1 MIEIQELFGL
11 TIEGEGA
18 LVGAPVAYIR
28 TGPAVQSKLMSV
40 EDLTK
45 DVETRCGHNPYLV
58 TITGGEPSL
67 YEEIGDLLDK
77 LHARSHSV
85 KIETKATKAPIWID
99 QVDIL
104 SLSPDLYAPSWDV
117 LRECIQANTRDVYLK
132 AGILTSED
140 LERAHEISRVF
151 SKTPFY
157 LFPRH
162 DEALQSLEDINENLL
177 RNYRWLVSEVLQ
189 RQWANVRVFPPAHVL
204 LWGNAKEV

>member
-18 LVGAPVAYIR
+18 LVGVPVAYIR
-28 TGPAVQSKLMSV
+28 TGPAVQYKLISV
-40 EDLTK
+40 EDLIK
-45 DVETRCGHNPYLV
+45 DVESRCSYNPYLV

-67 YEEIGDLLDK
+67 YEEIGDLLNK
-77 LHARSHSV
+77 LHAGNHSV
-85 KIETKATKAPIWID
+85 KVETKGTKVPSWID

-104 SLSPDLYAPSWDV
+104 SISPDLSAPSWDI
-117 LRECIQANTRDVYLK
+117 LRACMQANTRDIYLK

-151 SKTPFY
+151 PKIPFY

-162 DEALQSLEDINENLL
+162 GEALESLADINENLL
-177 RNYRWLVSEVLQ
+177 RNYRWLVSKVLQ
-189 RQWANVRVFPPAHVL
+189 RQWTNVRVFPPMHVL

>member
-1 MIEIQELFGL
+1 MIEIQELFGP

-28 TGPAVQSKLMSV
+28 TGPALQPKLISV
-40 EDLTK
+40 EDLIK
-45 DVETRCGHNPYLV
+45 DVESRCGYNPYLV

-67 YEEIGDLLDK
+67 YEEIGNLLDK
-77 LHARSHSV
+77 LHARNYSV
-85 KIETKATKAPIWID
+85 KVEMKGTKVPIWIE

-104 SLSPDLYAPSWDV
+104 SIAPDLYAPSWDV
-117 LRECIQANTRDVYLK
+117 LRACMQANTCDVYLK

-162 DEALQSLEDINENLL
+162 DEALENLADINENLL
-177 RNYRWLVSEVLQ
+177 SNYRWLVSEVLQ
-189 RQWANVRVFPPAHVL
+189 RQWTNVRVFPPAHVL
-204 LWGNAKEV
+204 LWGNAKGV